1 MVTGDRFRPLA
12 FAMPLLALLVGA
24 GILLAGDDEKSNS
37 TPAAALTLA
46 PDVAARQ
53 ESLFVSIKTGYETLK
68 PIFERSCFD
77 CHSTLVKYP
86 WYYKVP
92 GIKQLIDSDI
102 KEGREHLELSN
113 GFPFGGKGSLPE
125 IMGDMKSEIAE
136 GAMPLFLYRMM
147 HWGTG
152 LSGARRDSVVN
163 WLDSA
168 QVAVMRFYDQEQI
181 PYQKPKG
188 FAGSGE

>member
-24 GILLAGDDEKSNS
+24 GILMAGDDEKSNP
-37 TPAAALTLA
+37 TPAAAPSLA

-53 ESLFVSIKTGYETLK
+53 ESLFVSINAGYDTLK
-68 PIFERSCFD
+68 PIFEKSCFD
-77 CHSTLVKYP
+77 CHSTLGKYP
-86 WYYKVP
+86 WYHKVP
-92 GIKQLIDSDI
+92 GIRQLIDSDI
-102 KEGREHLELSN
+102 KAGREHLELSN

-125 IMGDMKSEIAE
+125 FLGDMKSEIAE

-152 LSGARRDSVVN
+152 LSGARRDSVIS

-181 PYQKPKG
+181 PYQKPRDDH
-188 FAGSGE
+188 